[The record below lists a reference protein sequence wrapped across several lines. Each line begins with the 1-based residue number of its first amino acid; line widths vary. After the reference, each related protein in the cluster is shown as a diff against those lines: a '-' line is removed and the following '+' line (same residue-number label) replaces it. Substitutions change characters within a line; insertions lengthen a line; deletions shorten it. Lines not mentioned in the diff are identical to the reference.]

1 MTSKR
6 KMSSSDKRVWQWL
19 DNISRPNK
27 TLNGN
32 AICPWLAKY
41 MDKTMVVKS
50 TTPETVINN
59 FATFKDVFH
68 IEAVVIYGF
77 RMGYDKQYDWI
88 DRWNKRYKK
97 KDVYVLGM
105 RPDSEEPPLPVKYNF
120 EKPLII
126 VQKLSTLKKARQE
139 TAKNSDYYKHYNK

>member
-1 MTSKR
+1 
-6 KMSSSDKRVWQWL
+6 
-19 DNISRPNK
+19 
-27 TLNGN
+27 
-32 AICPWLAKY
+32 